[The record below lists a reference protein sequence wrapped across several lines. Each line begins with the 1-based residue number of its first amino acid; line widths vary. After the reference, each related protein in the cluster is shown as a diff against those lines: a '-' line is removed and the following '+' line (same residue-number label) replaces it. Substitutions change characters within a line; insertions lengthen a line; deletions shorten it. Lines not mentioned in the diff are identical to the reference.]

1 MKHLK
6 PTNLV
11 WLNYSSTQKLVKVH
25 WKVISSILHGF
36 FFRLSNESWSRKD
49 WSIFELKFLHH
60 FCTLILFQTLNTEN
74 ERYRDV
80 YDDVLEIALEIT
92 QLKNNYNIT
101 KIAWLFDSAL
111 SSVYAQK
118 EIKNTDKLEN
128 GHNIFHFEI
137 LLLQALV
144 LIINSQMNYF
154 IQYDEQSAWYNFF
167 LIWNV
172 VVLK

>member
-1 MKHLK
+1 M
-6 PTNLV
+6 
-11 WLNYSSTQKLVKVH
+11 
-25 WKVISSILHGF
+25 
-36 FFRLSNESWSRKD
+36 
-49 WSIFELKFLHH
+49 
-60 FCTLILFQTLNTEN
+60 
-74 ERYRDV
+74 

-111 SSVYAQK
+111 SSVHAQK
-118 EIKNTDKLEN
+118 EVKNTGNLEN

-154 IQYDEQSAWYNFF
+154 VQYDEQTAW
-167 LIWNV
+167 
-172 VVLK
+172 